1 MISVVILGAGN
12 VAYHLSKA
20 IQNTKDFEVV
30 QIFNRT
36 LANID
41 PTLSTIPA
49 TDNPNDIVTADLYI
63 IAVSD
68 DFIDHISSL
77 LLHKKGLIVHTS
89 GSTSMKIL
97 KTHESYGVFYP
108 LQTFSK
114 SRTVDFS
121 EIPICIEANSNEDL
135 SLLNVLGKS
144 LSNDVQEVSSEQR
157 KGLHLAAVFVCNFV
171 NHLYTIGA
179 EICQEN
185 TLSFDVLKPLIVE
198 TANKVLTLPPS
209 EAQTGPAKRNDKK
222 TMKNH
227 LKSLT
232 QKEHQKIYKLLS
244 KAIKK
249 TYEL

>member
-20 IQNTKDFEVV
+20 IQNTTNFEVV

-36 LANID
+36 LTNID
-41 PTLSTIPA
+41 PALSAIPA
-49 TDNPNDIVTADLYI
+49 TDNPKAIATADVYI

-68 DFIDHISSL
+68 DFIETISEQL
-77 LLHKKGLIVHTS
+77 RDKKGLIVHTS
-89 GSTSMKIL
+89 GNTPMEVL
-97 KTHESYGVFYP
+97 NVHESYGVFYP

-114 SRTVDFS
+114 SRTIDFS
-121 EIPICIEANSNEDL
+121 EIPICIEAHTDEH
-135 SLLNVLGKS
+135 LNVLKALGKS
-144 LSNDVQEVSSEQR
+144 LSNDVQEVSSAQR

-171 NHLYTIGA
+171 NHLYAIGA

-185 TLSFDVLKPLIVE
+185 NLSFDVLKPLIVE
-198 TANKVLTLPPS
+198 TANKVMDLSPS

-222 TMKNH
+222 TIKNH
-227 LKSLT
+227 LKSLN

-249 TYEL
+249 NYEL